1 MSVMSHKTGRVEKKE
16 INKRYLENLQIFGNL
31 TRLNKYEQK
40 KKAEEKSQSTLKW
53 MKIKTAQQDLQYVT
67 KPVLRGNL

>member
-31 TRLNKYEQK
+31 TPLNKYEQK
-40 KKAEEKSQSTLKW
+40 KKAEEKSQSTLK
-53 MKIKTAQQDLQYVT
+53 
-67 KPVLRGNL
+67 